1 MNPVSQDHA
10 APRINVFRLLSQRLN
25 PPGAADAE
33 GVDWVRVLPFIG
45 IHLACAGVLWTGWS
59 PVAVTVAA
67 GLYVLRM
74 FAITG
79 FYHRYF
85 SHRTFKT
92 SRAAQFVFALL
103 GASAAQRGPL
113 WWAAH
118 HREHHQHADQ
128 AEDAHSPE
136 QHGFLWSHMGWF
148 LSRKNYATRLDRVR
162 DLARY
167 PELRWLDRNDALVPV
182 ALGTGMFLLG
192 VLLERAAPGLGT
204 NGWQMLVWGFFIS
217 TVAVYH
223 ATYTINSLAHRFG
236 RQPYATGDESR
247 NSFLLALITFG
258 EGWHNNHHRYPASA
272 RQGFRWWQ
280 VDLTYY
286 GLRALA
292 MLGLIWDLRPVPER
306 VLAEGRA
313 SSADPAGKNAP

>member
-1 MNPVSQDHA
+1 MNPTGHEGVS
-10 APRINVFRLLSQRLN
+10 PRINVFRLLSQRLN
-25 PPGAADAE
+25 PPDTGTAE

-45 IHLACAGVLWTGWS
+45 IHLACIGVLWTGWS
-59 PVAVTVAA
+59 PVAVAVAA

-92 SRAAQFVFALL
+92 SRAAQVLFALL

-118 HREHHQHADQ
+118 HREHHQHSDRAG
-128 AEDAHSPE
+128 DAHSPG

-148 LSRKNYATRLDRVR
+148 LSRKNYATRLHRVR

-167 PELRWLDRNDALVPV
+167 PELRWLDRNDALAPF
-182 ALGTGMFLLG
+182 ALGTGLFLLG

-247 NSFLLALITFG
+247 NNFFLALITFG

-272 RQGFRWWQ
+272 RQGFRWWEI
-280 VDLTYY
+280 DLTYY
-286 GLRALA
+286 GLRLMSA
-292 MLGLIWDLRPVPER
+292 LGLIWDLRPVPAR
-306 VLAEGRA
+306 ILAEGRPEDA
-313 SSADPAGKNAP
+313 RTTRGAG

>member
-1 MNPVSQDHA
+1 MNPVSQDGA
-10 APRINVFRLLSQRLN
+10 APRINVFRLLSQHLSPSGTEN
-25 PPGAADAE
+25 AD
-33 GVDWVRVLPFIG
+33 GVDWIRVLPFIG
-45 IHLACAGVLWTGWS
+45 IHAACLGVLWTGWS
-59 PVAVTVAA
+59 PVAVGMAVA
-67 GLYVLRM
+67 LYVLRM

-92 SRAAQFVFALL
+92 SRGAQFVFALL

-118 HREHHQHADQ
+118 HREHHQHADT
-128 AEDAHSPE
+128 AEDAHSPGE
-136 QHGFLWSHMGWF
+136 HGFLWSHMGWF
-148 LSRKNYATRLDRVR
+148 LSRKNYATRLNRVR
-162 DLARY
+162 DLARF
-167 PELRWLDRNDALVPV
+167 PELRWLDRNDALAPV
-182 ALGTGMFLLG
+182 DLGTGLFLLG
-192 VLLERAAPGLGT
+192 VLLEVVAPGLGT

-236 RQPYATGDESR
+236 RQPYDTGDESR

-272 RQGFRWWQ
+272 RQGFRWWE

-292 MLGLIWDLRPVPER
+292 AMGLIWDLRPVPAR
-306 VLAEGRA
+306 ILAEGRNRA
-313 SSADPAGKNAP
+313 PGSPRRSS